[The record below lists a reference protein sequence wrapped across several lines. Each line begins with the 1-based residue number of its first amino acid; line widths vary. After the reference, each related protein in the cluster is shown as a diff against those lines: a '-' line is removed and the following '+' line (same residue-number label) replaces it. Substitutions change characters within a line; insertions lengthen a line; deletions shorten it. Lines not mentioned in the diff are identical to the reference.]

1 MSVVENGWC
10 IVKNVSFGSQ
20 LPSLTPSLFFTTY
33 MRRQGRD
40 DSKSTYLIGFLP
52 RLDEL
57 IHLNCLQTYLVH
69 SNLSMEEFVVI
80 I

>member
-40 DSKSTYLIGFLP
+40 DSKSTYLIGLLLKLDNSLENSLLP
-52 RLDEL
+52 A
-57 IHLNCLQTYLVH
+57 Q
-69 SNLSMEEFVVI
+69 
-80 I
+80 

>member
-40 DSKSTYLIGFLP
+40 DSKSTYQIGLLLKLDNSLENSLLP
-52 RLDEL
+52 A
-57 IHLNCLQTYLVH
+57 Q
-69 SNLSMEEFVVI
+69 
-80 I
+80 